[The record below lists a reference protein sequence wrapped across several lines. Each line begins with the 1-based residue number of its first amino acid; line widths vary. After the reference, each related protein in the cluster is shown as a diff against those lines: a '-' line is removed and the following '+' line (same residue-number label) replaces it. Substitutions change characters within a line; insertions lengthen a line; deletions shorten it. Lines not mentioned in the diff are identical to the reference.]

1 VPTVIRDC
9 LVDRLV
15 DVWKTVKER
24 FAHITNLLINLANG
38 PESLSRRSVR
48 DVIVISYSP
57 FVMFP

>member
-1 VPTVIRDC
+1 VIRDR

-24 FAHITNLLINLANG
+24 FAHIMNLLINLANH
-38 PESLSRRSVR
+38 PESHSRRSVR
-48 DVIVISYSP
+48 DVIVISYPP

>member
-1 VPTVIRDC
+1 MIRDC

-15 DVWKTVKER
+15 DLWKTVKER
-24 FAHITNLLINLANG
+24 FAHITSLLINLANG

-48 DVIVISYSP
+48 DVIVISFPS